1 VTLFIKI
8 LTMIII
14 THQPLTRCSIKPK
27 LHLVRHVTSRH
38 DSTRSTCRACPAVL
52 FQHGG
57 RRTSYSAR
65 LYKFG
70 RFYALTYT
78 NPICSVE

>member
-1 VTLFIKI
+1 MNGNGELMETDNVIFLCKLRSSYEI
-8 LTMIII
+8 LMDE
-14 THQPLTRCSIKPK
+14 RNS
-27 LHLVRHVTSRH
+27 
-38 DSTRSTCRACPAVL
+38 CRPML

-78 NPICSVE
+78 NPVSSVK